1 MRWLPLLCVEVM
13 VAMSSLLD
21 SGVNPLA
28 KYGREENDDR
38 AGASVFRIRI

>member
-1 MRWLPLLCVEVM
+1 M

-28 KYGREENDDR
+28 KYGREKNEKSQ